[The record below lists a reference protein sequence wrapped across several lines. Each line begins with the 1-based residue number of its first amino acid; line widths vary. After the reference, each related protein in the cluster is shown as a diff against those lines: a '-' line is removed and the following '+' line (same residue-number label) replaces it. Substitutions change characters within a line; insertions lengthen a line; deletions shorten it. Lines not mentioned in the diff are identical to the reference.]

1 MPVRYAEPDDAAAIA
16 AVHVRSWQ
24 AGYRGMLPG
33 EVLDSLSVE
42 ERERAWSELIGGDAV
57 VLVAEEGGTV
67 AGFCTVL
74 APGRDPDGV
83 PEIGALYVEPDR
95 WGSGVGRELLD
106 AVRREVEPESDA
118 LVVWVM
124 AANAPGLAFYE
135 RLGFERDGAEKQEPV
150 ASLAHD
156 DCPVQ
161 VRLRARLR

>member
-24 AGYRGMLPG
+24 AGYRGMLPD

-42 ERERAWSELIGGDAV
+42 ERERAWEEALGTGAV
-57 VLVAEEGGTV
+57 TLVDDYDGTV
-67 AGFCTVL
+67 VGFATLVVPARD
-74 APGRDPDGV
+74 APRTA
-83 PEIGALYVEPDR
+83 EIGALYVEPDR
-95 WGSGVGRELLD
+95 WRSGVGRGLLD
-106 AVRREVEPESDA
+106 AVRREVEPEWDA

-135 RLGFERDGAEKQEPV
+135 RLGFARDGAEKQEPV
-150 ASLAHD
+150 ASLARED
-156 DCPVQ
+156 SPVQ